1 MNQTVACQHEVACLT
16 GCFPVFG
23 RFVCLDDFILLYL
36 QKIKCYL
43 TKLYLSFTFM
53 TATLIILCVSAAL
66 FVTGRFRSDL
76 IAVCTALSLVLCG
89 VLTPEEALSG
99 YSNSIV
105 IMMVGLFVV
114 GGGIFSTGLA
124 KTAGNQILKLA
135 GTSETRLLVL
145 LIVATSFVGAF
156 VSNTG
161 TVALMLPI
169 VVSMAKAAGLSSS
182 RFLMPLAFAG
192 SMGGMLTLIGTPPNL
207 IVADELA
214 KAGYETPG
222 FFSFT
227 PVGVLCVVTGT
238 LALIPLT
245 KWFLAGKTK
254 VENEKKRGKT
264 LEQLA
269 EEYRLT
275 DELTKLKVR
284 DDSPVIGHT
293 VKQLDIHGRYGVTV
307 IEVRRTKSEH
317 NNLLKQVTQYAVAD
331 IQLAAGDILYLKG
344 KVEGARLFAAEK
356 ALEHVQVQEKR
367 RKLRFYDV
375 GMAEILLL
383 PTTTLA
389 GQSIAEME
397 FRSRYGVNVL
407 GIRRQDNYLLHG
419 IKDIRL
425 HAADVIL
432 VQGPWENISRLAI
445 EDQQWVVLGQPL
457 KEASRVTIDY
467 KAPVAGL
474 IMLLMVLAMAFDFIP
489 VAPVTAVMLAAIAMI
504 LTGCI
509 RSVEAAYKTINW
521 ETIVLFASM
530 LPMSTALQKTGAS
543 ELISGSLVSVFGG
556 GGPYLLLAAVY
567 LATSVLTFF
576 ISNTVTAVL
585 MAPIALS
592 AATAQGISPV
602 PFLMAVTVAAS
613 MCFASPFST
622 PPNALVMSAGSYKP
636 IDYVKV
642 GLPLQ
647 VIMAIVMIIALPLLF
662 PFN

>member
-1 MNQTVACQHEVACLT
+1 M
-16 GCFPVFG
+16 
-23 RFVCLDDFILLYL
+23 I
-36 QKIKCYL
+36 
-43 TKLYLSFTFM
+43 
-53 TATLIILCVSAAL
+53 ATLIILSASAAL
-66 FVTGRFRSDL
+66 FVSGRFRSDL
-76 IAVCTALSLVLCG
+76 IAICTALALVLCG

-99 YSNSIV
+99 FSNSIV

-124 KTAGNQILKLA
+124 KTAGNQILRLA

-145 LIVATSFVGAF
+145 IIAATSAVGAF

-182 RFLMPLAFAG
+182 RLLMPLAFAG

-214 KAGYETPG
+214 KAGYKAPG
-222 FFSFT
+222 FFTFT
-227 PVGVLCVVTGT
+227 PVGIICIVTGT

-245 KWFLAGKTK
+245 KWFLSNG
-254 VENEKKRGKT
+254 EKKESKKQKGKT

-275 DELTKLKVR
+275 EALTKLRVR
-284 DDSPVIGHT
+284 EGSPVVGHT
-293 VKQLDIHGRYGVTV
+293 VKELNIHERYGVTV

-317 NNLLKQVTQYAVAD
+317 SNLLKQVTQYAVAD
-331 IQLAAGDILYLKG
+331 IQLEPGDTLYLTG
-344 KVEGARLFAAEK
+344 KPEGALLFAAEK
-356 ALEHVQVQEKR
+356 ALERVKSHEDDK
-367 RKLRFYDV
+367 KLHFYDV

-389 GQSIAEME
+389 GHTIAETN
-397 FRSRYGVNVL
+397 FRTKYGVNVL
-407 GIRRQDNYLLHG
+407 GVRRHDNYLLHG

-432 VQGPWENISRLAI
+432 VQGPWDNISKLSS

-457 KEASRVTIDY
+457 QEASRVTLDY
-467 KAPVAGL
+467 KAPVAAV
-474 IMLLMVLAMAFDFIP
+474 IMLLMVAAMAFDFIP
-489 VAPVTAVMLAAIAMI
+489 IAPVTAVLLAAVAMI
-504 LTGCI
+504 MTGCI

-521 ETIVLFASM
+521 ESIVLFGSM
-530 LPMSTALQKTGAS
+530 LPMSTALEKTGAS
-543 ELISGSLVSVFGG
+543 ELISGSLVTAFGD
-556 GGPYLLLAAVY
+556 GGPYMLLAAIY
-567 LATSVLTFF
+567 LATSLLTFF

-592 AATAQGISPV
+592 AATAQGMSAV

-647 VIMAIVMIIALPLLF
+647 IVMAIVMIIALPLLF
-662 PFN
+662 PF